1 MLQNKKQAQTLVFTE
16 NQVQFKSN
24 KQYHLRQL
32 QQLKKKL
39 LNLQQELEIRTQE
52 LQASYRSLLQY
63 QSILEKQTSDLLVLH
78 HHCKLKE
85 DEVS

>member
-1 MLQNKKQAQTLVFTE
+1 MSPFKDT
-16 NQVQFKSN
+16 QVDFKSN

-39 LNLQQELEIRTQE
+39 LALQQELEFRTQE
-52 LQASYRSLLQY
+52 LQSSYCSLVQY
-63 QSILEKQTSDLLVLH
+63 QSILEKQTSDLVLLH

-85 DEVS
+85 DEVL